1 MGQRVRRTTLP
12 SISLLPNPADAV
24 IIGEKPDHKL
34 PFLRYTM
41 QNPPLLM
48 RRTHMKPRDLAD
60 TMSSTLASTT
70 FTLPIVEAR
79 AKAHEIINCA
89 SRDGIITIVENW
101 HLVSDDQVEFTVRDL
116 RSSNRS

>member
-1 MGQRVRRTTLP
+1 
-12 SISLLPNPADAV
+12 
-24 IIGEKPDHKL
+24 
-34 PFLRYTM
+34 
-41 QNPPLLM
+41 
-48 RRTHMKPRDLAD
+48 MKPRDLAD

-101 HLVSDDQVEFTVRDL
+101 HLVSDDRVEFTVRNL
-116 RSSNRS
+116 RN